1 MGFLSAGC
9 DVTPGT
15 ILARNAC
22 RGPWIYSLDF
32 HLGVDVPLGRNE
44 LEFFL
49 DVQNPINAF
58 DARNGLVEFA
68 LFENLQPVRS
78 SIDPATG
85 VLHVTPLST
94 ASHPDHWNDASGS
107 GSGR

>member
-32 HLGVDVPLGRNE
+32 HLGVDV
-44 LEFFL
+44 
-49 DVQNPINAF
+49 
-58 DARNGLVEFA
+58 
-68 LFENLQPVRS
+68 RS
-78 SIDPATG
+78 AGTSWSSS
-85 VLHVTPLST
+85 ST
-94 ASHPDHWNDASGS
+94 S
-107 GSGR
+107 RT